1 MLNAVRRS
9 FPVRCVIGATASAV
23 FEARLESPRRDIEA
37 ELGSQWV
44 APFVD
49 WYGIGQPD
57 PGRIAFSFYRL
68 LDEFF

>member
-1 MLNAVRRS
+1 M
-9 FPVRCVIGATASAV
+9 

-37 ELGSQWV
+37 ELGSEWV

-49 WYGIGQPD
+49 RYGIGQPD

-68 LDEFF
+68 LGEFF